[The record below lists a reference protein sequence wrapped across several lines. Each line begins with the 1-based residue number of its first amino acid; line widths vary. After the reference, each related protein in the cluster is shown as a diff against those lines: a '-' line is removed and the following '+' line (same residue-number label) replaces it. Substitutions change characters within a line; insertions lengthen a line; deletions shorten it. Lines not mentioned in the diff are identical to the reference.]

1 MQRGGRVID
10 GQSGHSVHFY
20 TSYDKINGGRE
31 QETVTNVASVIPE
44 KDNFQTLL
52 RLLRD

>member
-1 MQRGGRVID
+1 MQRGGRVIEK
-10 GQSGHSVHFY
+10 QSGHSVHFY

-31 QETVTNVASVIPE
+31 QETMTIAASVIPK

-52 RLLRD
+52 QLL